1 MKTYRALDAH
11 KIEQTLDELTFR
23 IEERF
28 PGAGLAGVCSEL
40 SNIAR
45 ETSRRVE
52 VVQRPMIWLRLI
64 VGGLLLLGL
73 FALATVAGVIEFKR
87 TTSDA
92 LGVLT
97 GLDAA
102 FNVVVLMGAAV
113 FFLITVEERVKRRQ
127 VLADLH
133 ELRAIVH
140 VVDMH
145 QLTKDPSALLK
156 GNSPTAHSPK
166 REMTE
171 YQLARYLDY
180 CTEMLSLTAK
190 VAALYA
196 QSFRDPVVVAN
207 VNEIEQLTTNL
218 SRKVWQKIMLL
229 KDHTLTDG

>member
-1 MKTYRALDAH
+1 
-11 KIEQTLDELTFR
+11 
-23 IEERF
+23 
-28 PGAGLAGVCSEL
+28 
-40 SNIAR
+40 
-45 ETSRRVE
+45 
-52 VVQRPMIWLRLI
+52 
-64 VGGLLLLGL
+64 
-73 FALATVAGVIEFKR
+73 
-87 TTSDA
+87 
-92 LGVLT
+92 
-97 GLDAA
+97 
-102 FNVVVLMGAAV
+102 
-113 FFLITVEERVKRRQ
+113 
-127 VLADLH
+127 
-133 ELRAIVH
+133 
-140 VVDMH
+140 MH